1 MWEKGNKR
9 DPTHEIYSSRRRK
22 TRTSCGGRNVLA
34 LLASSFQ
41 LTSSPR
47 RRTRFRF
54 LLLLLLLNCS
64 IPASP
69 PDLGFL
75 FIPDRV
81 FLLGFLDRRE
91 DWFWWALRDSVLGL
105 GVGVRQTKRWSG
117 SGGGARVE
125 GVSGGW
131 IWSPDLQ
138 PRRAGLR
145 WAALSSSCPLPLL
158 IFFLFYLPLLAI
170 SFGSACENSEFWLGV
185 AFSSSQL
192 FGLVRSGDMFLYL
205 FCFDY
210 WNSGW

>member
-1 MWEKGNKR
+1 MRILMGGGVKR
-9 DPTHEIYSSRRRK
+9 ERRVNRERPNSREIYSSVRRK

-54 LLLLLLLNCS
+54 LLLLLLNCS

-69 PDLGFL
+69 PDLGFR

-105 GVGVRQTKRWSG
+105 GVGVRQRKRWSG

-125 GVSGGW
+125 GVSGRW

-145 WAALSSSCPLPLL
+145 WAALSSSCPPSSPHL
-158 IFFLFYLPLLAI
+158 FFCSI
-170 SFGSACENSEFWLGV
+170 SPFLRFLLGV
-185 AFSSSQL
+185 HARIRN
-192 FGLVRSGDMFLYL
+192 FG
-205 FCFDY
+205 
-210 WNSGW
+210 